1 MSDPLVIAF
10 PDAQKARGKIA
21 IEGAVIAVR
30 EANGPVEPTFKTRAR
45 SGSIRVVGDVP
56 PSGHRECVDRPRR
69 D

>member
-1 MSDPLVIAF
+1 MSEPRVIAF

-45 SGSIRVVGDVP
+45 SGSIRAW
-56 PSGHRECVDRPRR
+56 
-69 D
+69 

>member
-30 EANGPVEPTFKTRAR
+30 EANGPVEPAFKTRAR
-45 SGSIRVVGDVP
+45 SGSIRAW
-56 PSGHRECVDRPRR
+56 
-69 D
+69 